1 MPLEGEYEPSP
12 WEPIATQV
20 EQYEAT
26 GGTEGGVMEGAPCI
40 ILTTVGARSG
50 KLRKTPLIRVTDGTS
65 YAAVGSLGGAPA
77 SPQWVS
83 NLEAEPHVELQDGAV
98 RRDYTARLAEGDEK
112 ARWWKIA
119 TAAWPSYDDYQA
131 RTKRSI
137 PLYILEPRD

>member
-12 WEPIATQV
+12 WAPIAGQV

-40 ILTTVGARSG
+40 ILTTVGAKSG

-83 NLEAEPHVELQDGAV
+83 NLEAEPHVELQDGPV

-137 PLYILEPRD
+137 PL